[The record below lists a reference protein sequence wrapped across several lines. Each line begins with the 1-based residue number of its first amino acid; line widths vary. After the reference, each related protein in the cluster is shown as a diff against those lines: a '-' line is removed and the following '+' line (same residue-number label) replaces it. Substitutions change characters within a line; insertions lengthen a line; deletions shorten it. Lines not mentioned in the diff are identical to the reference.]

1 MIVVFRIFTCSIVFV
16 TALFFASNSNAGVV
30 KRQFDGY
37 DALMAMDA
45 PAWKFE
51 EKLLIKFKRVKA
63 YVVLRTRI
71 NSKKFSRKVISE
83 PLDVS
88 SDELRSSVPVTV
100 MIVNN
105 MLILR
110 LFDDVSRKELA
121 SEITEKFSF
130 CDKYGT
136 GLTIDGQQVLMAE
149 YLGSDE
155 TGKMSDMTRYIA
167 VELVFE

>member
-1 MIVVFRIFTCSIVFV
+1 MNSFAQKLICFIGFLAVFNS
-16 TALFFASNSNAGVV
+16 SSNAEVV

-51 EKLLIKFKRVKA
+51 EKLSIKFKRVKA

-110 LFDDVSRKELA
+110 LFDEVSRKELDPK
-121 SEITEKFSF
+121 ITKEFSF

-136 GLTIDGQQVLMAE
+136 GLSIDGQQVLMAE
-149 YLGSDE
+149 YLGNDE
-155 TGKMSDMTRYIA
+155 TGKISDMTSFVA